1 MSIQKPY
8 LRRWL
13 LAGLMVLVPLGITIF
28 VVDFLVSLLDK
39 SLLLIPAPWR
49 PENLLGFNIPGVGIV
64 LVIVL
69 LLVVGFLADNFIGA
83 RVMRWAESMLGR
95 VPLVRSVY
103 SGSKQLAD
111 MVLGEGGT
119 SFRKVILVE
128 YPRKGLWTI
137 GFVTGGPFWEAREK
151 TGRELVTA
159 FVPTTPNPTS
169 GFIMLIPREDVIPLD
184 MSVEHAMRMIISLGV
199 VTPDS
204 RPVPPEISKSTLW
217 PPGTKV

>member
-1 MSIQKPY
+1 MNTTKPY
-8 LRRWL
+8 IRRWL
-13 LAGLMVLVPLGITIF
+13 LAGLMVLLPLGITIF
-28 VVDFLVSLLDK
+28 VADFLVTLLDK
-39 SLLLIPAPWR
+39 SLLLIPVQWR
-49 PENLLGFNIPGVGIV
+49 PETLLGFSIPGFGIV
-64 LVIVL
+64 LVIAL

-199 VTPDS
+199 ATPDS
-204 RPVPPEISKSTLW
+204 RPVPPEIKSTLA

>member
-1 MSIQKPY
+1 MTTQKRY
-8 LRRWL
+8 IRRWL
-13 LAGLMVLVPLGITIF
+13 FAGLMVLVPLGITIF
-28 VVDFLVSLLDK
+28 VVDFLVNLLDK
-39 SLLLIPAPWR
+39 SLLLIPPPWR
-49 PENLLGFNIPGVGIV
+49 PDALLGFHLPGVGIV
-64 LVIVL
+64 LVLAL
-69 LLVVGFLADNFIGA
+69 LLVVGFLADNIIGE
-83 RVMRWAESMLGR
+83 RIVRWAESMLGR

-119 SFRKVILVE
+119 SFRKVILIE

-137 GFVTGGPFWEAREK
+137 GFITGGPVREAREK

-169 GFIMLIPREDVIPLD
+169 GFIMLVPREDVIPLD

-199 VTPDS
+199 ATPDAM
-204 RPVPPEISKSTLW
+204 PVPGDKLV
-217 PPGTKV
+217 PPGGKT

>member
-1 MSIQKPY
+1 MSRHRHYI
-8 LRRWL
+8 RRWL
-13 LAGLMVLVPLGITIF
+13 FAGLMVLVPLGITIF

-39 SLLLIPAPWR
+39 SLLLIPSAWR
-49 PENLLGFNIPGVGIV
+49 PDQVLGFHVPGIGIV
-64 LVIVL
+64 LIL
-69 LLVVGFLADNFIGA
+69 LLVLVVGFLADNFIGA
-83 RVMRWAESMLGR
+83 RVVRWAESMLGR

-119 SFRKVILVE
+119 SFRQVILIE

-137 GFVTGGPFWEAREK
+137 AFITGGPLWEAREK
-151 TGRELVTA
+151 TGRELATV

-169 GFIMLIPREDVIPLD
+169 GFIILVPREDILTLD

-199 VTPDS
+199 ATPDAT
-204 RPVPPEISKSTLW
+204 PVPAGQRAAPK
-217 PPGTKV
+217 GNA

>member
-1 MSIQKPY
+1 MSAPKPY
-8 LRRWL
+8 IRRWF
-13 LAGLMVLVPLGITIF
+13 LAGLMVLLPLGITIF
-28 VVDFLVSLLDK
+28 VADFLITVLDK
-39 SLLLIPAPWR
+39 SLLLIPVQWR
-49 PENLLGFNIPGVGIV
+49 PETLLGFSIPGFGIV
-64 LVIVL
+64 LVITL

-83 RVMRWAESMLGR
+83 RVMSWAESMLGR

-137 GFVTGGPFWEAREK
+137 GFVTGGPVWEAREK

-204 RPVPPEISKSTLW
+204 RPVPPEIKSTL
-217 PPGTKV
+217 PPSGAKV